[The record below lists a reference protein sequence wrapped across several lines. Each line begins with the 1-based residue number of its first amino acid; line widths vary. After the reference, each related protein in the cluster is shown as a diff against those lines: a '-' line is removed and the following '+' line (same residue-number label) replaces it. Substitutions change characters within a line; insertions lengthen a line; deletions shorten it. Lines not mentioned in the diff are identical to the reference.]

1 MNLAAASFTFHYV
14 SILIALY
21 QLTPKCGTD
30 FTFHYVAILIEKISM
45 CQCAGPI
52 YIPLYFYFND
62 RVHLRYIS
70 TSFIYIPSCFYFN
83 LDTREF

>member
-30 FTFHYVAILIEKISM
+30 FTFHYVSI
-45 CQCAGPI
+45 PI
-52 YIPLYFYFND
+52 N
-62 RVHLRYIS
+62 
-70 TSFIYIPSCFYFN
+70 
-83 LDTREF
+83 

>member
-30 FTFHYVAILIEKISM
+30 FTFHYVSILIGLHI
-45 CQCAGPI
+45 
-52 YIPLYFYFND
+52 
-62 RVHLRYIS
+62 LRRHVLSSLHSIMS
-70 TSFIYIPSCFYFN
+70 LF
-83 LDTREF
+83 

>member
-30 FTFHYVAILIEKISM
+30 FTFHYVSILIGVALSTGAWIEILHSIM
-45 CQCAGPI
+45 F
-52 YIPLYFYFND
+52 LFNA
-62 RVHLRYIS
+62 L
-70 TSFIYIPSCFYFN
+70 
-83 LDTREF
+83 

>member
-30 FTFHYVAILIEKISM
+30 FTFHYVSF
-45 CQCAGPI
+45 QCVMI
-52 YIPLYFYFND
+52 IPQKAAFVSLHSIMSLF
-62 RVHLRYIS
+62 
-70 TSFIYIPSCFYFN
+70 
-83 LDTREF
+83 

>member
-30 FTFHYVAILIEKISM
+30 FTFHYVAILIGVALSTGAWIEILHSIM
-45 CQCAGPI
+45 F
-52 YIPLYFYFND
+52 LFNA
-62 RVHLRYIS
+62 L
-70 TSFIYIPSCFYFN
+70 
-83 LDTREF
+83 